1 MSRNR
6 LDAAVLESADNTG
19 REETAVLD
27 TDTPAPLSR
36 SERATLTLDADTL
49 DDTEAADADDDGAPA
64 EEGEE
69 RGSPASGRDS
79 RGRFTRGNAGG
90 PGNPFGRYAAGLRR
104 VLVHS
109 VTAED
114 MHAIARKL
122 VEQSLAGNHA
132 AVKLLLSY
140 TLGKPEPQVNPDR
153 VDFNEWQCYQDAARI
168 FAQLPEMAKTPSP
181 ELALTWLRA
190 MLPAMA
196 RDMGQT
202 LVDVSKLPARKREDA
217 TWNMRKWGTAGLHA
231 FMKNRAAGLKG
242 ARRRAEAQAAAAAQ
256 ANGEHANGAPSTD
269 GTNGA
274 PGPESV
280 LSHGARAP
288 ETDLSYGAGA
298 PETHLS
304 HGAGAPETDLSHGA
318 RTPESDLS
326 HTSRAPESDLS
337 HGSGAPESDL
347 WHGAPAPE
355 TALPHRA
362 NLPAAPSRN
371 GGDGELSAAPPSPI
385 DTNGPGAEV
394 NISPPPS
401 AIGGNGGRRRRSK
414 RGRRP
419 SPDGPIGAE
428 PAGVS
433 PVGVSATGVG
443 AGMPDA
449 AAAELAEAYFAAL
462 KTVAAGLMKPPSSNG
477 GNGAAIGSDGSPP
490 PSPEGRDEQGR

>member
-6 LDAAVLESADNTG
+6 LDAAVLETADNTG
-19 REETAVLD
+19 RVETAVLD
-27 TDTPAPLSR
+27 TETADVDNDAAPH
-36 SERATLTLDADTL
+36 
-49 DDTEAADADDDGAPA
+49 AAEDSAPA
-64 EEGEE
+64 EQVEE
-69 RGSPASGRDS
+69 RRAPSSGRDS

-217 TWNMRKWGTAGLHA
+217 TWNMRKWGTAGIHA

-242 ARRRAEAQAAAAAQ
+242 ARRRAEAQATAAAG
-256 ANGEHANGAPSTD
+256 NGGHAGGRETSGRDIGGVGRPAPNSGAPSTD

-274 PGPESV
+274 GAPETD
-280 LSHGARAP
+280 LSHDAGTPDTALWHTARAP
-288 ETDLSYGAGA
+288 ETTLSHGAGAPETALSYGAGAPQSPLSYGAGA
-298 PETHLS
+298 PETALS
-304 HGAGAPETDLSHGA
+304 HGAGAPETDLPHG
-318 RTPESDLS
+318 
-326 HTSRAPESDLS
+326 
-337 HGSGAPESDL
+337 
-347 WHGAPAPE
+347 
-355 TALPHRA
+355 A
-362 NLPAAPSRN
+362 NLPATPST
-371 GGDGELSAAPPSPI
+371 DGTNAELSAAPPSPI
-385 DTNGPGAEV
+385 GTNGPAAEV
-394 NISPPPS
+394 NISRPPS
-401 AIGGNGGRRRRSK
+401 TDGGNGGHRRRSK

-443 AGMPDA
+443 PGMPDA

-477 GNGAAIGSDGSPP
+477 G
-490 PSPEGRDEQGR
+490 